1 MPAALAIPLIMGGVS
16 AGATVA
22 AAKIGSNASKNA
34 AKTQV
39 DASNQAQA
47 VQQQVYQDQQ
57 KAQSPYMQL
66 GQQAAGKLSGY
77 TTPST
82 PFNPNDYSKGAQITP
97 AAASPWGPSQI
108 QPTAPQ
114 QASLSQMGSPMQ
126 NKTMTA
132 QQSAQQGLNPAVGQ
146 TVKMRAPNGEVS
158 DVPANQEQHFLQL
171 DATRVF

>member
-1 MPAALAIPLIMGGVS
+1 MSALTTMAIIGWTAAAAS
-16 AGATVA
+16 QVA
-22 AAKIGSNASKNA
+22 AAKIGSNAAKDA
-34 AKTQV
+34 AKTQA
-39 DASNQAQA
+39 DASNQALGL
-47 VQQQVYQDQQ
+47 QQQVYQDQQ
-57 KAQSPYMQL
+57 QAQSPYMQL

-146 TVKMRAPNGEVS
+146 TVKMRAPNGEMS
-158 DVPANQEQHFLQL
+158 DVPMNQKAHYLQL
-171 DATRVF
+171 GATEVF